1 MDGPVTLS
9 PAEDARGPVDLTG
22 QGVQWRSGV
31 WDSTGTPPA
40 TGTTVTTSGAG
51 LSVALTL
58 DVTLDAAAAVADH
71 PAVLPVVLGD
81 RTPQVTAGD
90 SSGARLGV
98 GVSGDTDRWQPVAQG
113 PLPRLG
119 RAGAMADLRYALA
132 ERGPT
137 MTPVEEQV
145 WLGAAAPAVAATVWL
160 PALDQLSGSGDG
172 PPMSC
177 AGLGCPGRAPRRHDR
192 RARGAGPR
200 RGPARRPPGGARPA
214 AGGAGLTVTVAAPPR
229 GLSVRREELVHIY
242 RAGGTEV
249 VAVHGVDLDVAAG
262 ERLALLG
269 PSGSGKST
277 LLALMGGLLP
287 PSAGRVFVGAEEISR
302 LGQAGLLRLRADRV
316 GIVLQGAARNLLAYA
331 SPLDNVRFA
340 QRSSGRAARRQGM
353 RPAELLDTLG
363 LSSVAAHALTGL
375 SGGEQQ
381 RVALAV
387 AVANGPGLLL
397 ADEPTSQLDHEARD
411 AVLDLLEQVNAHF
424 GTTVVVVTH
433 DPDVGA
439 RLDRTVSMRFGQ
451 EGRLGEQFA
460 VVGKDGTVHLPD
472 HVLADWPPGTL
483 VRIDQDG
490 ADLRLRRRTP

>member
-1 MDGPVTLS
+1 
-9 PAEDARGPVDLTG
+9 
-22 QGVQWRSGV
+22 
-31 WDSTGTPPA
+31 
-40 TGTTVTTSGAG
+40 
-51 LSVALTL
+51 
-58 DVTLDAAAAVADH
+58 
-71 PAVLPVVLGD
+71 
-81 RTPQVTAGD
+81 VTA
-90 SSGARLGV
+90 
-98 GVSGDTDRWQPVAQG
+98 
-113 PLPRLG
+113 
-119 RAGAMADLRYALA
+119 
-132 ERGPT
+132 
-137 MTPVEEQV
+137 
-145 WLGAAAPAVAATVWL
+145 
-160 PALDQLSGSGDG
+160 
-172 PPMSC
+172 
-177 AGLGCPGRAPRRHDR
+177 
-192 RARGAGPR
+192 
-200 RGPARRPPGGARPA
+200 
-214 AGGAGLTVTVAAPPR
+214 TVAAPPR
-229 GLSVRREELVHIY
+229 GLSVRCEELVHIY

-249 VAVHGVDLDVAAG
+249 VAVRGVDLDVAAG
-262 ERLALLG
+262 EQLALLG

-287 PSAGRVFVGAEEISR
+287 PSAGRVFVGDEEISR
-302 LGQAGLLRLRADRV
+302 LGQADLLRLRADRV

-340 QRSSGRAARRQGM
+340 QRSSGRASRRQSM
-353 RPAELLDTLG
+353 PPAELLDTLG
-363 LSSVAAHALTGL
+363 LSSVATHALTGL

-397 ADEPTSQLDHEARD
+397 ADEPTSQLDHHARD
-411 AVLDLLEQVNAHF
+411 AVLDLLEQVNAQF

-439 RLDRTVSMRFGQ
+439 RLGRTVSMRFGRVGQ